1 MTPTT
6 TAPPTGSKAPGTD
19 TAAKPRKR
27 KAAQVS
33 PSPEATAPD
42 TDTGTTPEPGD
53 LLKLIAQ
60 DRRQLAQLAE
70 AKKRITGAMKNI
82 QGRITENERAVYEP
96 YTTEAPEPLADTIRQ
111 LELF

>member
-1 MTPTT
+1 MTVTT
-6 TAPPTGSKAPGTD
+6 VPPTGSKAPGAE
-19 TAAKPRKR
+19 TATKPRKR

-33 PSPEATAPD
+33 PTPEATAPD
-42 TDTGTTPEPGD
+42 TGTAPEPGD
-53 LLKLIAQ
+53 LLKLIAK